1 MSEREHC
8 DRHERPSLFEDKP
21 RDHTQPSRRAETTY
35 SFLDRSSL
43 PEFQRVRRM
52 LERWVER
59 LPKKHRRRTVA
70 NMRHRAPG
78 SRTDEIQFYGAFFE
92 LFLHE
97 FLLGTGGQVEVEPTI
112 DGLTPDVRVTEELPN
127 GSQLTYV
134 VEATDVDLER
144 GTKLER
150 DWNEQ
155 SVIDWLDEIPSPDY
169 YLHIRMAGRLES
181 LPRKKHLVR
190 QFEKLLEEA
199 EYKESLL
206 ISQKQDLD
214 LEDLPKTSFDHGSW
228 TVIGHLMP
236 VSPEHR
242 GKTGAFVAI
251 GPAKGGHIDDIGKTK
266 DRLYQKAKRYKNLDN
281 VIIALRCDQ
290 SNDRLRE
297 VLFGSQ
303 RFTFYVRN
311 DLADT
316 TPLPHPHYSQRRNGF
331 WFNSKGPQNV
341 NIVGVVAFYGVY
353 PGTPDR
359 TRAIFYSN
367 PYIDNPMPSWTK
379 SITRAEYSEGEVRF
393 VEGMPPYAFLGDY
406 EIIGNPFG

>member
-1 MSEREHC
+1 MSERDDC

-21 RDHTQPSRRAETTY
+21 RDYTQPSRRAETTY

-78 SRTDEIQFYGAFFE
+78 SQSREIQFYGAFFE

-97 FLLGTGGQVEVEPTI
+97 LLLGTGGQVEVDPTI
-112 DGLTPDVRVTEELPN
+112 YGLTPDFRVTEELPN

-155 SVIDWLDEIPSPDY
+155 SVIDWLNEIPSPDY
-169 YLHIRMAGRLES
+169 YLHINMVGKLES
-181 LPRKKHLVR
+181 LPRKKDLVW
-190 QFEKLLEEA
+190 QFENLLEGA
-199 EYKESLL
+199 EYKEALL
-206 ISQKQDLD
+206 ISQNQDLD
-214 LEDLPKTSFDHGSW
+214 LEDLPNTSFDHGSW
-228 TVIGHLMP
+228 TVIGHLIP

-266 DRLYQKAKRYKNLDN
+266 DRLYQKAKRYKHLDK
-281 VIIALRCDQ
+281 I
-290 SNDRLRE
+290 
-297 VLFGSQ
+297 
-303 RFTFYVRN
+303 
-311 DLADT
+311 
-316 TPLPHPHYSQRRNGF
+316 
-331 WFNSKGPQNV
+331 
-341 NIVGVVAFYGVY
+341 
-353 PGTPDR
+353 
-359 TRAIFYSN
+359 
-367 PYIDNPMPSWTK
+367 M
-379 SITRAEYSEGEVRF
+379 
-393 VEGMPPYAFLGDY
+393 
-406 EIIGNPFG
+406 